1 MLPEGSGVNSVAY
14 SGGTGLIFPDY
25 YGLMKLSRFVIAVII
40 GFFAPLAA
48 ISTVQAHTDLVS
60 TSPAADSVTEV
71 PPAFIS
77 VTFSEPPITEG
88 AAIVLS
94 DVAGNEIP
102 VGEVIFDGAKISVA
116 SPPDLPPTEYVV
128 TWRISAEDGH
138 VLTGE
143 FNFTYNGD
151 AAVSNTSPMATPL
164 AVDSNVVEP
173 VQDVAAESGAAIE
186 STNIWTYV
194 LAAVFVA
201 AIVGTLIVAK
211 KRN

>member
-1 MLPEGSGVNSVAY
+1 
-14 SGGTGLIFPDY
+14 
-25 YGLMKLSRFVIAVII
+25 MKLSRLFIALFL
-40 GFFAPLAA
+40 GFFAPLTVV
-48 ISTVQAHTDLVS
+48 STAQAHTDLVS

-102 VGEVIFDGAKISVA
+102 VGEVTFDGAKMSVA
-116 SPPDLPPTEYVV
+116 SPPDLPPSEYKV
-128 TWRISAEDGH
+128 TWRVSAQDGH

-151 AAVSNTSPMATPL
+151 AVVSNTSPMASPL
-164 AVDSNVVEP
+164 AVDSTVVEP
-173 VQDVAAESGAAIE
+173 VQDVAAESAETE
-186 STNIWTYV
+186 SSNIWTYV
-194 LAAVFVA
+194 LAAVFIA

>member
-1 MLPEGSGVNSVAY
+1 
-14 SGGTGLIFPDY
+14 
-25 YGLMKLSRFVIAVII
+25 MKLGRIFAALLIALFTPITV
-40 GFFAPLAA
+40 
-48 ISTVQAHTDLVS
+48 SSSVQAHTDLVS

-88 AAIVLS
+88 AAIVLA
-94 DVAGNEIP
+94 DVAGNVIP
-102 VGEVIFDGAKISVA
+102 VGEVMFEGAKMSVA

-151 AAVSNTSPMATPL
+151 AVVSNTSPMASAL
-164 AVDSNVVEP
+164 AADSTVVAP
-173 VQDVAAESGAAIE
+173 AQDIAAENAETE